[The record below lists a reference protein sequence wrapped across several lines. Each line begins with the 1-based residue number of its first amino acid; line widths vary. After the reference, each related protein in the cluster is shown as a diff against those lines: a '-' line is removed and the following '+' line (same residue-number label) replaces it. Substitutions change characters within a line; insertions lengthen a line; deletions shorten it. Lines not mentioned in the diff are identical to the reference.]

1 MKLPSPVLEISDGT
15 LRGVGDGGVR
25 QDVRSRAINPHVK
38 QIGDRL
44 RLVFREGEFV

>member
-15 LRGVGDGGVR
+15 LRGAGGVT
-25 QDVRSRAINPHVK
+25 QDVRSRAINPHVS

-44 RLVFREGEFV
+44 RLVFREEKFV